1 MPQRLL
7 IRSVVSNYKYVRKRS
22 HLNPMIIMDWDNP
35 MIIVDISDNNSVTKH
50 LNERKAN
57 AYTKL
62 NKLIACGFSNDLINA
77 QIKGNLYETFMS
89 SLCLSMV

>member
-22 HLNPMIIMDWDNP
+22 HLNPMIIM
-35 MIIVDISDNNSVTKH
+35 DISDNNSVTKH